1 MTTLSREFGGTKM
14 TAQTTLRQPITC
26 GGTGVHSG
34 RGVTLTLRPASAN
47 RGVVFRRVD
56 ITDRDNIVA
65 ARWDKV
71 ADTQMCTVLRNA
83 AGVRVSTVEHLMA
96 ALAGCGVDN
105 VLVDVDGEE
114 LPIMDGSAQE
124 FVEIIS
130 RAGIKN
136 LTAPRRILH
145 IDREVSV
152 REKDKFISI
161 VPHDMLSISCSV
173 HFKESARASGQR
185 VVDLVNGNFRELV
198 ASARTFGFRRDV
210 ETLRARGLAL
220 GGSLHNA
227 VVLEGEEVLNPEGLR
242 FDDEPV
248 RHKILD
254 CVGDLFLAGGHV
266 RGYVRSERGGHEMN
280 NRLLKAIFADPK
292 NWHWGGQ
299 PPPHPT
305 SHATAAA
312 AI

>member
-1 MTTLSREFGGTKM
+1 M
-14 TAQTTLRQPITC
+14 
-26 GGTGVHSG
+26 
-34 RGVTLTLRPASAN
+34 
-47 RGVVFRRVD
+47 
-56 ITDRDNIVA
+56 
-65 ARWDKV
+65 
-71 ADTQMCTVLRNA
+71 
-83 AGVRVSTVEHLMA
+83 
-96 ALAGCGVDN
+96 
-105 VLVDVDGEE
+105 
-114 LPIMDGSAQE
+114 
-124 FVEIIS
+124 
-130 RAGIKN
+130 
-136 LTAPRRILH
+136 TAPRRILH

-173 HFKESARASGQR
+173 HFKEIGARVEPE

-254 CVGDLFLAGGHV
+254 CVGDLFLAGGHL

-280 NRLLKAIFADPK
+280 NRLLKAIFRRSQ